1 MKYKVRVSEL
11 RYGEVEVDAASEREA
26 KSKATRTG
34 FNFFDSEI
42 TDLTAEKM
50 ASNEPKD
57 VIERLE
63 SWANGDT
70 CDGCPAKDDTVF
82 QATELLRKAYPKK
95 TSVREDCLR
104 KATEIVCGEREDQ
117 YGSPEDNFAMI
128 AELWSAY
135 MKHSVKAEDVALL
148 MALLKIARVSTGAYK
163 ADSYIDLAGYA
174 ACGMEIASKKSAEV
188 RMQDEPEPRTY
199 IVTETCPHC
208 ESEIEMVWNTEERG
222 FKAFCPV
229 CGKRL
234 MLCDECL
241 HTGKGRCDYSND
253 TDSCRYNPAAGKK
266 LWMRLGVMLNIT
278 DEEAEII
285 FGEDES
291 LATDTLREIIS
302 AGRVRAEGDCYIPMD
317 CIEDFNK
324 TYGTNFETCDTGFDL

>member
-42 TDLTAEKM
+42 TGLTAEKM

-82 QATELLRKAYPKK
+82 QAAELLRKAYL
-95 TSVREDCLR
+95 E
-104 KATEIVCGEREDQ
+104 EI
-117 YGSPEDNFAMI
+117 S
-128 AELWSAY
+128 
-135 MKHSVKAEDVALL
+135 
-148 MALLKIARVSTGAYK
+148 
-163 ADSYIDLAGYA
+163 
-174 ACGMEIASKKSAEV
+174 
-188 RMQDEPEPRTY
+188 PRTY

-208 ESEIEMVWNTEERG
+208 ESEIEMLWNTDERG

-241 HTGKGRCDYSND
+241 HTGKGQCDYSND
-253 TDSCRYNPAAGKK
+253 TDSCRYNPTAGKK

-278 DEEAEII
+278 DEEAAVI

-291 LATDTLREIIS
+291 LATDTLREIIDT
-302 AGRVRAEGDCYIPMD
+302 ARIRAEGDCYIPMD
-317 CIEDFNK
+317 SVEDYNK

>member
-1 MKYKVRVSEL
+1 MKYKVRVREL

-34 FNFFDSEI
+34 FDFFDSEI
-42 TDLTAEKM
+42 TDLTAEKVV
-50 ASNEPKD
+50 SNEPKD

-70 CDGCPAKDDTVF
+70 CDSCPAKDDTAF
-82 QATELLRKAYPKK
+82 QAAELLRKAYL
-95 TSVREDCLR
+95 E
-104 KATEIVCGEREDQ
+104 EI
-117 YGSPEDNFAMI
+117 S
-128 AELWSAY
+128 
-135 MKHSVKAEDVALL
+135 
-148 MALLKIARVSTGAYK
+148 
-163 ADSYIDLAGYA
+163 
-174 ACGMEIASKKSAEV
+174 
-188 RMQDEPEPRTY
+188 PRTY
-199 IVTETCPHC
+199 IITETCPHC
-208 ESEIEMVWNTEERG
+208 ESEIEMIWNTDERG

-241 HTGKGRCDYSND
+241 HMGKGQCDYSND
-253 TDSCRYNPAAGKK
+253 TDSCQHNPAAGKK

-278 DEEAEII
+278 DEEAAVI
-285 FGEDES
+285 FGEDER
-291 LATDTLREIIS
+291 LATETLREIID

-317 CIEDFNK
+317 SVEDFNK

>member
-26 KSKATRTG
+26 KSKATRAR
-34 FNFFDSEI
+34 FDFFDSEI
-42 TDLTAEKM
+42 TDLTVEKVV
-50 ASNEPKD
+50 SNEPRD

-82 QATELLRKAYPKK
+82 QAVELLRKAYL
-95 TSVREDCLR
+95 E
-104 KATEIVCGEREDQ
+104 EIG
-117 YGSPEDNFAMI
+117 P
-128 AELWSAY
+128 
-135 MKHSVKAEDVALL
+135 H
-148 MALLKIARVSTGAYK
+148 
-163 ADSYIDLAGYA
+163 
-174 ACGMEIASKKSAEV
+174 
-188 RMQDEPEPRTY
+188 TY

-208 ESEIEMVWNTEERG
+208 ESEIEMIWNTDERG

-241 HTGKGRCDYSND
+241 HTGKGQCVYSND

-266 LWMRLGVMLNIT
+266 LWMRLGVMLNVTPMRKPKLSSARMRASLRTLCERLSTLAGSEQRAIATFRWIALRIT
-278 DEEAEII
+278 TRPTEPTLKPATRVSTCKEE
-285 FGEDES
+285 
-291 LATDTLREIIS
+291 
-302 AGRVRAEGDCYIPMD
+302 
-317 CIEDFNK
+317 
-324 TYGTNFETCDTGFDL
+324 